1 MTNCMPLFEA
11 KAHLSDLV
19 RRVAESGQ
27 SVLLTVRGKPMV
39 RIVPAGD
46 YAMTQDAWEVREK
59 VVEEYGVPD
68 FVAGPRMVEPLY
80 DPFADEAGQVSTSKT
95 DVVLDGVPPKKANA
109 KTGAR
114 YS

>member
-1 MTNCMPLFEA
+1 MTNCISLFEA

-27 SVLLTVRGKPMV
+27 SILLTVRGKPMV

-68 FVAGPRMVEPLY
+68 FVASPRTVEQLY
-80 DPFADEAGQVSTSKT
+80 DPFADEGDQVPPSITAVAK
-95 DVVLDGVPPKKANA
+95 DGVPEKKANA
-109 KTGAR
+109 KTGPR

>member
-39 RIVPAGD
+39 RIVPAGE
-46 YAMTQDAWEVREK
+46 YAMTQDAWEVRER

-68 FVAGPRMVEPLY
+68 FVAGARAVEPLY
-80 DPFADEAGQVSTSKT
+80 DPFADEVEQEPSLGS
-95 DVVLDGVPPKKANA
+95 VVAKGEKPQKKASA
-109 KTGAR
+109 KTGPK
-114 YS
+114 YL

>member
-39 RIVPAGD
+39 RIVPAGE

-68 FVAGPRMVEPLY
+68 FVAGPRAVEQLY
-80 DPFADEAGQVSTSKT
+80 DPFADEGDQ
-95 DVVLDGVPPKKANA
+95 VPPSIIAGVKDGSPQSKSNA
-109 KTGAR
+109 KTGPR
-114 YS
+114 YT